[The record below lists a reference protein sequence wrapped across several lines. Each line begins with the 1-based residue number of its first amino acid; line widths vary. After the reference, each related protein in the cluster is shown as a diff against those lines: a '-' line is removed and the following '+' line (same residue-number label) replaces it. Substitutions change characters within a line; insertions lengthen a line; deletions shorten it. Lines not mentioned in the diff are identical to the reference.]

1 MQHPFTRYIVRTHSY
16 AIKFISISISKDSG
30 SSRLEEKHYGYG
42 SNRCRVISYLV
53 WSGDVLVEQF
63 MYKPVH
69 TTILYRAAAQHNV
82 ISSFLDRDQ
91 SFQ

>member
-1 MQHPFTRYIVRTHSY
+1 MQHPFARYIVRTHSY
-16 AIKFISISISKDSG
+16 AIKFISISKDSG

-53 WSGDVLVEQF
+53 WSGDVLVFQF
-63 MYKPVH
+63 MNKPVH

-82 ISSFLDRDQ
+82 MASFLDRDQ